1 MQAMTEREDLTM
13 RQRNRKTLSLL
24 IALLTVRLMAPV
36 VSAQTERRLVD
47 QAMDAAEHSARQG
60 SWGVLAPT
68 TPGAE
73 PKKTDGDAAS
83 AVKKMFQDLRTYSCR
98 IAPREGRSTSWPA
111 RGEPA
116 VAFCRS

>member
-1 MQAMTEREDLTM
+1 M

-24 IALLTVRLMAPV
+24 IAVLTASLMAPV
-36 VSAQTERRLVD
+36 VGAQTQRGLVD
-47 QAMDAAEHSARQG
+47 QAMDAAERGARQE
-60 SWGVLAPT
+60 SATVLAPT
-68 TPGAE
+68 AQGSDPNRTAG
-73 PKKTDGDAAS
+73 GAAS

-98 IAPREGRSTSWPA
+98 IAPRGERTTSWPA